1 MKDISYLI
9 NEAKFYFRAQNYK
22 RAQRLFEKVIS
33 HKKGFADVYNYL
45 GLIAHEEGR
54 FADAIK
60 SFKQALVLNPHYT
73 EAMLNLSILYNDMG
87 QYDEAKLLVGLSK
100 KDAQNSKTVLDPF
113 IRSKLANKH
122 AEMADWYAGVGALDE
137 AIAEYQKALSL
148 EEKYADIHTSLA
160 VCLREKGDLKE
171 ALNELVRAIKTSPKY
186 ADAHV
191 QLGLTHY
198 TMGQKAEALKVWK
211 AAAKKFPSNKTVK
224 MYLTLAK

>member
-1 MKDISYLI
+1 MKDVSYLI

-22 RAQRLFEKVIS
+22 RAQRLFEKVIQN
-33 HKKGFADVYNYL
+33 KKGFADVYNYL

-60 SFKQALVLNPHYT
+60 SFKQALMLNPHYT

-87 QYDEAKLLVGLSK
+87 QYEEAKKLVNLSR
-100 KDAQNSKTVLDPF
+100 KDAQSVRTVLDPF

-122 AEMADWYAGVGALDE
+122 AEVADWYAGVGALND
-137 AIAEYQKALSL
+137 AIAEYKKALSL
-148 EEKYADIHTSLA
+148 EEKYADIRTSLA
-160 VCLREKGDLKE
+160 VCLREKGDLKG
-171 ALNELVRAIKTSPKY
+171 ALEELTKATKTSPKY
-186 ADAHV
+186 ADAHI

-198 TMGQKAEALKVWK
+198 TMGKKAEALKVWK
-211 AAAKKFPSNKTVK
+211 VAAKKFPANKTVK